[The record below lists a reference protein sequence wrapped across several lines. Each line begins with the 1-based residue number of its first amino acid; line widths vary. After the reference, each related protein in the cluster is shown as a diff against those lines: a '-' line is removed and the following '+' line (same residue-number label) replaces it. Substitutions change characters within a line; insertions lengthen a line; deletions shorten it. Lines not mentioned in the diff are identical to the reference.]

1 MTGWT
6 IGLGLTQTAAAIP
19 NLADYGRSLIF
30 DPGIGPRERMQAARY
45 VGFPNAE
52 REVKIVL
59 TIVLRRS
66 VSEAHFRRVR
76 SLLRESPKGLQD
88 DYQDAHQEISLSLF
102 ELVHYQLLQFI

>member
-30 DPGIGPRERMQAARY
+30 GPGIGPSERMQAARY

-59 TIVLRRS
+59 TIMLRRT
-66 VSEAHFRRVR
+66 VPEAGLRLVR
-76 SLLRESPKGLQD
+76 TLLRESANGLED
-88 DYQDAHQEISLSLF
+88 DDQDAHQEIS
-102 ELVHYQLLQFI
+102 